1 MKKLLLCLTA
11 VLTFQSP
18 LVLAWGQPE
27 QSPDTN
33 TGSDFD
39 FFKNSKPTPTVTQR
53 LGGALGGAM
62 LSESGDRVLGATA
75 LGSIALLGKMVVDN
89 NNDLSHKYEEE
100 LLDSP
105 GQEEANLILAKLQ
118 TMKFSENQTSGPGY
132 LIFAKNIGIG
142 EEFAQAQIDF
152 ENTDDYQQN
161 LTLLKNYFNKFEQNP
176 DWQEDYA
183 TFRYKRF
190 IAFYAQNAKQ
200 YPALDESTR
209 NFITQL
215 SRLKREYDF
224 LNNPDNDY
232 LTTQQKEKIKQV
244 FSCQNPNYRKMIY
257 DNLFLTPAKFEASY
271 SYTLVADEIWYKN
284 GSLKKE
290 QYQEGVGNNQF
301 DMNSYSKLDYL
312 RIKND
317 GMENDHIPSFAT
329 LREYMKNQGYNISLK
344 QSQGTLRKN
353 ASAIAVLKS
362 LHQHGRSWGNKND
375 SNLISLD
382 ASDLKL
388 ATLKDF
394 NTYIERMKNKTVFNG
409 INEYKSHDFDNI
421 AKSISILYERNKLL
435 CLYN

>member
-1 MKKLLLCLTA
+1 MKKLLLSLAT
-11 VLTFQSP
+11 VMMFQSP
-18 LVLAWGQPE
+18 LVFAWGQPE
-27 QSPDTN
+27 KTPDLNST
-33 TGSDFD
+33 FD
-39 FFKNSKPTPTVTQR
+39 FFNNPASKTTLTQKA
-53 LGGALGGAM
+53 GAVALSGAM
-62 LSESGDRVLGATA
+62 LSESGDKVLGGVA
-75 LGSIALLGKMVVDN
+75 LGSIALLGKMVIDN
-89 NNDLSHKYEEE
+89 NNNLSHQYEEE
-100 LLDSP
+100 LLDNP

-142 EEFAQAQIDF
+142 EEFAQAQMDF
-152 ENTDDYQQN
+152 ENTNDYQQN
-161 LTLLKNYFNKFEQNP
+161 LTLLKSYFNKFEQNP

-190 IAFYAQNAKQ
+190 IAFYTQNAKK

-224 LNNPDNDY
+224 LNNPDNGY

-257 DNLFLTPAKFEASY
+257 DNLFLIPEQFEDSY
-271 SYTLVADEIWYKN
+271 AYTLVSDEIWYKS
-284 GSLKKE
+284 GTLKKE
-290 QYQEGVGNNQF
+290 QYQNKIGNNQF
-301 DMNSYSKLDYL
+301 DMNSYSKLNNL
-312 RIKND
+312 RISYD
-317 GMENDHIPSFAT
+317 HMENDHIPSYAAI
-329 LREYMKNQGYNISLK
+329 REFMEKQGYDVSSAKSTLK
-344 QSQGTLRKN
+344 RNTST
-353 ASAIAVLKS
+353 IAVLKL

-375 SNLISLD
+375 SNLMSLD

-394 NTYIERMKNKTVFNG
+394 NTYIERMKDKAIFNG
-409 INEYKSHDFDNI
+409 VNEYKTNDFDNI

>member
-1 MKKLLLCLTA
+1 MKKLLLSLAT
-11 VLTFQSP
+11 VMMFQSP
-18 LVLAWGQPE
+18 LVFAWGQPE
-27 QSPDTN
+27 KAPDLNST
-33 TGSDFD
+33 FD
-39 FFKNSKPTPTVTQR
+39 FFNNPASKTTLTQKA
-53 LGGALGGAM
+53 GAVALSGAM
-62 LSESGDRVLGATA
+62 LSESGDKVLGGVA
-75 LGSIALLGKMVVDN
+75 LGSIALLGKMVIDN
-89 NNDLSHKYEEE
+89 NNNLSHQYEEE
-100 LLDSP
+100 LLDNP

-142 EEFAQAQIDF
+142 EEFAQAQMDF

-190 IAFYAQNAKQ
+190 IVFYAQNAKQ

-224 LNNPDNDY
+224 LNNPDNGY

-271 SYTLVADEIWYKN
+271 SYTLVADEIWYKS

-290 QYQEGVGNNQF
+290 QYQKNIGNNQF
-301 DMNSYSKLDYL
+301 DMNSYSKLEYL

-317 GMENDHIPSFAT
+317 SMEDDHIPSFGALKEFMT
-329 LREYMKNQGYNISLK
+329 NHGYSISNSDK
-344 QSQGTLRKN
+344 TLRKN
-353 ASAIAVLKS
+353 ASAIAVLKL
-362 LHQHGRSWGNKND
+362 LHQHGRSWGSKND

-394 NTYIERMKNKTVFNG
+394 NTYIERMKDKTIFNG
-409 INEYKSHDFDNI
+409 VNEYKTNDFDNV

-435 CLYN
+435 CLYD